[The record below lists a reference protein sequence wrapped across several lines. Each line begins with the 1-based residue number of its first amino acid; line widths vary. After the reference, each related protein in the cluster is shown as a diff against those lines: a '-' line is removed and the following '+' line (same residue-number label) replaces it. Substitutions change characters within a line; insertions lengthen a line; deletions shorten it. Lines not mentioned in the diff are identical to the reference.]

1 MYKEFTYC
9 IQKTA
14 NMEKHSDQAPASVA
28 ASFVNGTNC
37 NIFLTGKAGTGK
49 TTFLKDIISKTHKKA
64 IIAAPTGIA
73 AINAGGVT
81 LHSLFQLPFGTFIPS
96 NISFKAESIPFPLN
110 TPKTLKSSMQM
121 HKQKRRMIEEMEL
134 LIIDEVSMLRADI
147 LDAIDT
153 ILRSIKKQK
162 GIPFGGTQILFIGD
176 LLQLPPVVKHEEKEY
191 LDGFYNSM
199 YFFEAK
205 ALENNQPVYIELEKI
220 FRQSDQKFISI
231 LNHLRDN
238 KITQEDIE
246 ILNSYHKPSFK
257 PSNDEGYV
265 YLTTH
270 NRKVDEINRTELK
283 KLPGKSYFYD
293 AEVKG
298 DFKEYLYP
306 VEYTLE
312 LREGAQVM
320 FIKNDYSG
328 EQRYFNGKIGTV
340 SDLSDEHIE
349 VSFNDGTPSVEVEGY
364 TWENKKYTLNKDTN
378 EIDEKL
384 TGSFTHFP
392 IKLAWAV
399 TVHKSQGLTF
409 DKAII
414 DVSRAFAPGQ
424 IYVALSRLVALDGLV
439 LNAKIPF
446 DRLTPDAE
454 IKDFAENKQTPAALN
469 EVYASES
476 KKFVKDTVL
485 QAFNMNALY
494 NIFNYHVK
502 SYDKDEKRS
511 TKQHYKKWAVAILQ
525 DLLPVKE
532 VADKFLVQLN
542 QLTNY
547 QDQEHLQKLQERVK
561 AAKDYFE
568 PRLKEFS
575 KRIFDHINA
584 LKNEVGVKKYIT
596 ELRDNER
603 LFFGQLQSICKA
615 EALIDAAI
623 NNTEI
628 SKETLN
634 KTGIYD
640 DRNKMMD
647 EKQIKR
653 KKDKSKGGKKKDS
666 KKKKVNT
673 KEITFQLY
681 QAGKTIEEIATE
693 RSLAYSTIQGHLAH
707 FVAEGVLD
715 VKDFVEQEKID
726 AIREVARRLDTNML
740 TPIIKHLGDEYTYG
754 DLRFVMAAEGKS
766 GEQRAESKELRAE
779 S

>member
-1 MYKEFTYC
+1 
-9 IQKTA
+9 
-14 NMEKHSDQAPASVA
+14 MEKHSEQTPAGIA
-28 ASFVNGTNC
+28 ASFINGTNC

-49 TTFLKDIISKTHKKA
+49 TTFLKNIIQQTHKKA

-96 NISFKAESIPFPLN
+96 EIPFNGGNIPFQLS

-121 HKQKRRMIEEMEL
+121 HRQKRRMIEEMEL

-153 ILRSIKKQK
+153 ILRSIKKQR
-162 GIPFGGTQILFIGD
+162 GLPFGGTQVLFIGD
-176 LLQLPPVVKHEEKEY
+176 LLQLPPVVKHEEKDY
-191 LDGFYNSM
+191 LEGFYNSM

-205 ALENNQPVYIELEKI
+205 ALQNNQPVYIELEKI
-220 FRQSDQKFISI
+220 FRQSDQKFINI

-246 ILNSYHKPSFK
+246 ILNSHHKPSFK
-257 PSNDEGYV
+257 PSNDDGYV

-340 SDLSDEHIE
+340 TDLSDEHIE

-378 EIDEKL
+378 EINEKL

-409 DKAII
+409 NKAII

-424 IYVALSRLVALDGLV
+424 IYVALSRLVSLEGLV
-439 LNAKIPF
+439 LNEKIPF
-446 DRLTPDAE
+446 NRLSPDIE
-454 IKDFAENKQTPAALN
+454 IKNFAENKQAPSTLK
-469 EVYASES
+469 EVYTSES
-476 KKFVKDTVL
+476 KKFIKDTVL

-511 TKQHYKKWAVAILQ
+511 AKQHYKKWAMAILQ
-525 DLLPVKE
+525 DLQPVKE

-542 QLTNY
+542 QLTNH

-575 KRIFDHINA
+575 KRIFDHIND
-584 LKNEVGVKKYIT
+584 LQNQVGVKKYIT

-603 LFFGQLQSICKA
+603 LFFSQLQSIYKA

-628 SKETLN
+628 SKESIKN
-634 KTGIYD
+634 SGIYD

-653 KKDKSKGGKKKDS
+653 QKGHTKTVNKKEAKKA
-666 KKKKVNT
+666 KVST
-673 KEITFQLY
+673 KEITYQLY
-681 QAGKTIEEIATE
+681 QSGKDIAEIATE
-693 RSLAYSTIQGHLAH
+693 RSLAHTTIEGHLAH
-707 FVAEGVLD
+707 FVAAGILN
-715 VKDFVEQEKID
+715 VKDFVPQKKID
-726 AIREVARRLDTNML
+726 AIREVARRLDTNKL
-740 TPIIKHLGDEYTYG
+740 TPIIKHLGDEYTYS
-754 DLRFVMAAEGKS
+754 DLRFVMASEGRGQKAEG
-766 GEQRAESKELRAE
+766 
-779 S
+779 

>member
-1 MYKEFTYC
+1 
-9 IQKTA
+9 
-14 NMEKHSDQAPASVA
+14 MEKHPEQTPAGIA
-28 ASFVNGTNC
+28 ASFINGTNC

-49 TTFLKDIISKTHKKA
+49 TTFLKEIISKTHKKT
-64 IIAAPTGIA
+64 IVAAPTGIA

-81 LHSLFQLPFGTFIPS
+81 LHSLFQLPFGTFIPA
-96 NISFKAESIPFPLN
+96 NIPFNAETIPFPLN

-147 LDAIDT
+147 LDAIDN
-153 ILRSIKKQK
+153 ILRSIKKQQ
-162 GIPFGGTQILFIGD
+162 GLPFGGTQILFIGD
-176 LLQLPPVVKHEEKEY
+176 LLQLPPVVKQEERAY
-191 LDGFYNSM
+191 LGRFYSSM

-205 ALENNQPVYIELEKI
+205 ALENIQPLYIELEKI
-220 FRQSDQKFISI
+220 FRQTDQKFINI

-238 KITQEDIE
+238 KITQEDVE

-283 KLPGKSYFYD
+283 NLPGRSYFYD

-298 DFKEYLYP
+298 DYKEYLYP

-349 VSFNDGTPSVEVEGY
+349 VNFNDGTPPVEVEGY

-384 TGSFTHFP
+384 SGSFTHFP

-424 IYVALSRLVALDGLV
+424 IYVALSRLVSLNGLV
-439 LNAKIPF
+439 LNEKIPF
-446 DRLTPDAE
+446 NRLSPDIE
-454 IKDFAENKQTPAALN
+454 IKNFADNKQTPATLQ
-469 EVYASES
+469 EVYTSES
-476 KKFVKDTVL
+476 KKFIKDTVMR
-485 QAFNMNALY
+485 AFNMNSLY
-494 NIFNYHVK
+494 NLFNYHVK

-511 TKQHYKKWAVAILQ
+511 TKQHYKGWAIKIVQ
-525 DLLPVKE
+525 DLQPVKE
-532 VADKFLVQLN
+532 VADKFLVQLH

-547 QDQEHLQKLQERVK
+547 QDNEELPKLQERVK

-575 KRIFDHINA
+575 KRIFDHIGEMQ
-584 LKNEVGVKKYIT
+584 KQVGVKKYIT

-603 LFFGQLQSICKA
+603 LFFSQLQSICKA

-628 SKETLN
+628 SKESIN
-634 KTGIYD
+634 NSFIYD
-640 DRNKMMD
+640 ERHKMMD
-647 EKQIKR
+647 EKKIKR
-653 KKDKSKGGKKKDS
+653 GKDKSNSVKKNHTKKDKVSTKD
-666 KKKKVNT
+666 
-673 KEITFQLY
+673 ITYQLY
-681 QAGKTIEEIATE
+681 QSGKTIEEIATE
-693 RSLAYSTIQGHLAH
+693 RSLAFSTIEGHLAH
-707 FVAEGVLD
+707 FVSEGVLD
-715 VKDFVEQEKID
+715 VKDFVEQKKID

-754 DLRFVMAAEGKS
+754 DLRFVMAAEANTEDGK
-766 GEQRAESKELRAE
+766 QKAEG
-779 S
+779 